1 MNEEAINEIVK
12 EHYGFTIDEIDEN
25 VGNLSL
31 RVNQLQYNNKKFQQE
46 IQQLKDKIDKTNQKL
61 ELLLNDLKINSKEEK
76 ETGKS
81 YFNTNLFAIRIKEIS
96 KTLNGES
103 NEQ

>member
-1 MNEEAINEIVK
+1 MLNH
-12 EHYGFTIDEIDEN
+12 HY
-25 VGNLSL
+25 
-31 RVNQLQYNNKKFQQE
+31 Y
-46 IQQLKDKIDKTNQKL
+46 DKTNQKL

-103 NEQ
+103 NEQWGTRKNNQRINK